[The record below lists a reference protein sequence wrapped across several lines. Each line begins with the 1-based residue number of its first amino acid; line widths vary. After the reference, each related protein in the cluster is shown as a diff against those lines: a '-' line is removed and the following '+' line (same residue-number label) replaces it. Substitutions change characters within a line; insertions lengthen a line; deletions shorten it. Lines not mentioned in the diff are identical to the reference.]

1 MNERREFPRAPLT
14 VLLEIW
20 SGDKKRSLG
29 KGFITNLSEGGLALE
44 TSERLKLKDRFLLRF
59 TLPNDW
65 NFDLWGE
72 IVYIK
77 EGILTKTYG
86 IQFHKMVSGERVRIK
101 HYVKANL
108 ELDKCS

>member
-1 MNERREFPRAPLT
+1 M
-14 VLLEIW
+14 LLEVW
-20 SGDKKRSLG
+20 SGDKKRSHG

-44 TSERLKLKDRFLLRF
+44 TPERLRLKDNFLLRF

-65 NFDLWGE
+65 NFDLWGTV
-72 IVYIK
+72 IYIK

-86 IQFHKMVSGERVRIK
+86 VMFKKMLSEERVKIK